1 MLSSLSTVPGAV
13 VAYYALGVV
22 HVAIP
27 YAMALSAA
35 KMTIPGDVALF
46 SREEVEEI
54 IARQGG
60 DIRR

>member
-1 MLSSLSTVPGAV
+1 VGAGD
-13 VAYYALGVV
+13 AFDAGFICGYLEGELQQGMD
-22 HVAIP
+22 